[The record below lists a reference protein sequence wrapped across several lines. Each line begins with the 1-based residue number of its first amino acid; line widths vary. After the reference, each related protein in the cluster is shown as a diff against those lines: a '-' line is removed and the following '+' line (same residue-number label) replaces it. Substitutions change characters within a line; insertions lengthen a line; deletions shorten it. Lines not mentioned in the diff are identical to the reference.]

1 MPLTQTQIQ
10 YIDNYLIKN
19 GVNYWDV
26 RLELLDHIVL
36 AVEAK
41 MQSDNLGFIE
51 ALAQV
56 HHSFGN
62 ALKPPRY
69 QDDYY
74 LEKTLYQAN
83 NGFQKFTKN
92 KQQELTKRYGKL
104 YRKTLGSFLMSKGF
118 LLEYVLVLLVVLM
131 CYKYSPK
138 IAAILALVIFFIPE
152 IVKFSYTFF
161 KKTYR
166 TALQLQAAYIGS
178 SLWMSLSGLFFM
190 VFNYVTKDLSPKPY
204 YIICVVFV
212 MLFPFLRHGL
222 NVLMGIK
229 EKTAS
234 TYKLLQ

>member
-51 ALAQV
+51 ALAEV
-56 HHSFGN
+56 HHNFGN

-74 LEKTLYQAN
+74 LEKTLYQGN
-83 NGFQKFTKN
+83 NGFQKFTQN
-92 KQQELTKRYGKL
+92 KQQELTKRYSKL

-118 LLEYVLVLLVVLM
+118 LLEYALVLLVVLM

-138 IAAILALVIFFIPE
+138 LAAILALVICFIPE
-152 IVKFSYTFF
+152 VMKISQTFL
-161 KKTYR
+161 KKRNR

-190 VFNYVTKDLSPKPY
+190 VFNNVTKDLSPKPY

-212 MLFPFLRHGL
+212 ALFPFLRHGL